1 MHSVNSLWDGEI
13 SAAQLRAL
21 RGACWVKQ
29 NIWVA
34 KIVSKVSKAI
44 KDLSFKVD
52 GVQEEPDLARGGMFC
67 QLAEHGAIL
76 FVPQDGVSVCEAAEG
91 DPSTAN
97 PVCVLVTKWHA
108 RAPWFTWPD
117 HGW

>member
-1 MHSVNSLWDGEI
+1 MDSVNSLWDGEI

-67 QLAEHGAIL
+67 QLA
-76 FVPQDGVSVCEAAEG
+76 
-91 DPSTAN
+91 STVR
-97 PVCVLVTKWHA
+97 PTGRSKCV
-108 RAPWFTWPD
+108 R
-117 HGW
+117 GR